1 MNKIAYL
8 SIVLIVL
15 LQGCSIIKRSNDKI
29 EGISYST
36 TFPDLFNPEA
46 KITGYIPIQR
56 NVYFHNDQ
64 IMYHGSNPS
73 DSIVHG
79 KVLKTRPAFYYF
91 VYTKGKQYG
100 LYYNLLF
107 KEYAVK
113 VKVDSMLKRE
123 NAYFPYRAD
132 FYDSTLI
139 RSNRKFI
146 SQKYNTDST
155 ILHQIYTLKGG
166 RPGEQAPEV
175 FDSLYLTFSK
185 KFKPT
190 EYTLSRQFDSI
201 MKMKL
206 IQVTFILNSIYFKE
220 QDYTFDKCIAPHIL
234 EEINIDNTDELIK
247 YFDEDKKKNAKEEK
261 RK

>member
-1 MNKIAYL
+1 
-8 SIVLIVL
+8 
-15 LQGCSIIKRSNDKI
+15 LQSCTTYRHSTKNVI
-29 EGISYST
+29 EGVSYST
-36 TFPDLFNPEA
+36 TFPDLFNKEG
-46 KITGYIPIQR
+46 KLMGYIPIQR
-56 NVYFHNDQ
+56 NVYYHDDQ
-64 IMYHGSNPS
+64 IMYYGSNPS

-139 RSNRKFI
+139 RNNRKFV
-146 SQKYNTDST
+146 SQNYNTDST

-166 RPGEQAPEV
+166 RPGEQVPDI

-190 EYTLSRQFDSI
+190 EYTLSRQFDSA

-206 IQVTFILNSIYFKE
+206 IQVTFILNPIYLRE
-220 QDYTFDKCIAPHIL
+220 QDYIFEKLIAPHIL
-234 EEINIDNTDELIK
+234 EEINIDNADELMK
-247 YFDEDKKKNAKEEK
+247 YFDEDKRKNAEEEK
-261 RK
+261 GK